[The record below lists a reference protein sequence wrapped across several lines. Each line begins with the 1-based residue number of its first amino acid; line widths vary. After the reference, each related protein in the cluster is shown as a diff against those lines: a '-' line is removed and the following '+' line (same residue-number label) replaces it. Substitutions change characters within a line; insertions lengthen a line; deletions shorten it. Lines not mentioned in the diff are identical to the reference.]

1 MAVDPIQPASNRA
14 LETRMLDNREVPR
27 NRRYDAPRD
36 DENDAMSTV
45 VLLQR
50 KTIIPLQVAALQMRG
65 RLFY

>member
-27 NRRYDAPRD
+27 NRRCDAPRD